1 MLGTGLLKGLAVT
14 AKNFVGSYTTPER
27 MVTVEYPEQR
37 PPIGEN
43 YRSFPF
49 LVSETAEDPMGT
61 LRCVACQICEK
72 ECPPQCI
79 YIEKSKDK
87 KPDATGKQQ
96 FYPAIFDID
105 TSVCMSC
112 GICAEVC
119 PFDSIKMDK
128 VFEVAPSNRF
138 EGLLLKREQLAKS
151 NAYYNE
157 IRPAEAAEVDS
168 RLAAD
173 RKAAEEKAKA
183 AAAKAAAAKAPGSA
197 SPATTTT
204 PALVAGVADPG
215 KPAAPATE
223 PRRSSPSEGGQPAPA
238 PSAAAPKPPAAS

>member
-27 MVTVEYPEQR
+27 MVTVSYPEEKA
-37 PPIGEN
+37 PIGEN

-49 LVSETAEDPMGT
+49 LVCETADDPMGT

-151 NAYYNE
+151 NAYYNQ
-157 IRPAEAAEVDS
+157 IRPAEASEVDT

-183 AAAKAAAAKAPGSA
+183 AATAAAAKAAAAKAA
-197 SPATTTT
+197 PAT
-204 PALVAGVADPG
+204 PA
-215 KPAAPATE
+215 AAPASA
-223 PRRSSPSEGGQPAPA
+223 PAPVAPNAAVPSTPAPA

>member
-27 MVTVEYPEQR
+27 MVTVSYPEEKA
-37 PPIGEN
+37 PIGEN

-49 LVSETAEDPMGT
+49 LVCETPDDPMGT

-157 IRPAEAAEVDS
+157 IRPTEASEVDT

-183 AAAKAAAAKAPGSA
+183 AAAAAAAKAAAAKAA
-197 SPATTTT
+197 
-204 PALVAGVADPG
+204 
-215 KPAAPATE
+215 PAAPAT
-223 PRRSSPSEGGQPAPA
+223 PAAAPASTPAPAASATAVKPQPAPA
-238 PSAAAPKPPAAS
+238 PSASAPQPPAAS